1 MFSIITDDPM
11 HVGKHKLEVEVSM
24 EEFSS
29 SAAPLVI
36 EVDIEVAD
44 CKV

>member
-1 MFSIITDDPM
+1 MFSIETNDPM
-11 HVGKHKLEVEVSM
+11 HVGEHKLRIEVSL

-29 SAAPLVI
+29 SAAPLTI

-44 CKV
+44 CQV